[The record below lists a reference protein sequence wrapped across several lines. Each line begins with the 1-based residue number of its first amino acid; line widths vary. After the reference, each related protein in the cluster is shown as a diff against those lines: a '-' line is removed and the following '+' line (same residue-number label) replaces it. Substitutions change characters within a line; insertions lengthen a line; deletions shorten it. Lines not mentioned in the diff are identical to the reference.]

1 MPLPWAKSSELRP
14 CVAFFCT
21 MKIDVRSF
29 SISGYGLLVVS
40 WMVYLSITFLLTIA
54 LV

>member
-1 MPLPWAKSSELRP
+1 MPLPCAKSSDVRP

-29 SISGYGLLVVS
+29 SINGYGWLVVS
-40 WMVYLSITFLLTIA
+40 WIVYLSITFLLMIA